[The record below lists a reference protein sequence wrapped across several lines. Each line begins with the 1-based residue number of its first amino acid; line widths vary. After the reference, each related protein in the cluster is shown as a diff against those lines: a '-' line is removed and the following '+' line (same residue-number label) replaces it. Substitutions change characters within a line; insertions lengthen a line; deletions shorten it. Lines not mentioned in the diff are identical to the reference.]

1 MAKEL
6 VFCVPSLSFF
16 FFSLKVFDVVI
27 NNHFTVASNLD
38 IFAQVGR
45 AVAYDLIVPFAVR
58 DGQLIINDETSD
70 FDGTLVVEF
79 SKVRKA
85 PQKGREGFL
94 SCVRKGR
101 SKGGS

>member
-1 MAKEL
+1 MVNYATSDWVWQKNLYFVYL
-6 VFCVPSLSFF
+6 VSPFS

-58 DGQLIINDETSD
+58 DGQLILNDETSD

-85 PQKGREGFL
+85 LKGKGRIP
-94 SCVRKGR
+94 
-101 SKGGS
+101 

>member
-1 MAKEL
+1 MYL
-6 VFCVPSLSFF
+6 VSPFF
-16 FFSLKVFDVVI
+16 LFFSHKVFDVVI

-94 SCVRKGR
+94 SCVRKGW
-101 SKGGS
+101 SNV